1 MTNKLSSAPDP
12 WTRYDGPEEVL
23 RDPSLSD
30 DEKRRLL
37 EEWER
42 DLRQLQTATEENMPA
57 DTDPAGGP
65 RDGHTAD
72 LLQRVCNCRRQIGQ
86 KS

>member
-1 MTNKLSSAPDP
+1 MTSKLSPAPDP
-12 WTRYDGPEEVL
+12 WTRYDGPEELL
-23 RDPSLSD
+23 RDPSLSGE
-30 DEKRRLL
+30 EKHRLL

-42 DLRQLQTATEENMPA
+42 DLRQLQTATEENMAA
-57 DTDPAGGP
+57 DTDPVGRP

-72 LLQRVCNCRRQIGQ
+72 LLQRVSNCRLAIGK